1 MINKL
6 INKLFSQK
14 VTEDDIECAID
25 ENIVD
30 CKTFDDEQEKAY
42 VGVPAP
48 ILNPVDDW
56 FSSPYGFAVP
66 AITQKQKDYMHKRQ
80 RSRNRKKRIVSIGRK
95 NLLTFIKRCIIWQPR
110 VVPLRFNL
118 IPLVDPKTSKVVQ
131 KMSIDDWRYNDQ
143 KMKVREQALKV
154 LLSKFGGQMEGVRPK
169 YSSQSIYGVCSRL
182 GIPRQHAHCRDCKIL
197 RGLLCKN

>member
-14 VTEDDIECAID
+14 VTEEDIECAID

-66 AITQKQKDYMHKRQ
+66 AITQKQKDYMAREAEIKKQEEENRQ
-80 RSRNRKKRIVSIGRK
+80 YWTKESANIHQEMYDLATKSGATTVQLDPIGGSE
-95 NLLTFIKRCIIWQPR
+95 NFQ
-110 VVPLRFNL
+110 
-118 IPLVDPKTSKVVQ
+118 
-131 KMSIDDWRYNDQ
+131 
-143 KMKVREQALKV
+143 
-154 LLSKFGGQMEGVRPK
+154 GGSENVHR
-169 YSSQSIYGVCSRL
+169 
-182 GIPRQHAHCRDCKIL
+182 
-197 RGLLCKN
+197 